1 MEQRFKE
8 NEMASD
14 DLTQQL
20 PDEERTTQP
29 TIITVLERI
38 QALDE
43 RMQRSE
49 GRTENRFDRLEHQI
63 ASEIA
68 SLREEMN
75 RNFRKLETKIQLLN
89 EDILNMRETQRDAL
103 HRIIDLEH
111 KPL

>member
-14 DLTQQL
+14 DLTKRL
-20 PDEERTTQP
+20 HDEERITQP

-49 GRTENRFDRLEHQI
+49 ERMERSEERTEARFDHLEHHI
-63 ASEIA
+63 T
-68 SLREEMN
+68 
-75 RNFRKLETKIQLLN
+75 F
-89 EDILNMRETQRDAL
+89 
-103 HRIIDLEH
+103 
-111 KPL
+111 